1 VGNFSLSLTRET
13 IKLEAGFTLI
23 ELVASIS
30 LLVIVTFTVL
40 SVYKYCM
47 STYETCY
54 EKISSQQN
62 ARQALIMLS
71 TAIRQA
77 DSVNVVSPY
86 KIELR
91 TFEGENIQ
99 YYFEKNALTGK
110 GTLYREKNKGKNP
123 VAELEAVNFRLADNG
138 KTVQV
143 ELIFGPQD
151 NKICTKTKV
160 MPSGYLYR

>member
-1 VGNFSLSLTRET
+1 MGNFSLSLTRET

-54 EKISSQQN
+54 EKICSQQN

-86 KIELR
+86 
-91 TFEGENIQ
+91 
-99 YYFEKNALTGK
+99 
-110 GTLYREKNKGKNP
+110 
-123 VAELEAVNFRLADNG
+123 
-138 KTVQV
+138 
-143 ELIFGPQD
+143 
-151 NKICTKTKV
+151 
-160 MPSGYLYR
+160 